1 MIDDIIN
8 ELRWA
13 LTAGPTPGPWTVD
26 LGKRESMTLRAGNN
40 AISQMSGYGQGQ
52 RLITAKYIAEA
63 SPDNIAALISEIDR
77 LRAENSALKVTS
89 PDDARAFAQQL
100 LVHGDESSHWS
111 AVPLPPPSDGDY
123 DGREFSHVA
132 MREYGRACVRAARQ
146 WIKTTDRLPAEG
158 ESVLLHVQWAL
169 ECNLNPGPLVVGYCK
184 RRPEPEWWTDDCF
197 GIDGTVTHWQPLPEP
212 PQE

>member
-26 LGKRESMTLRAGNN
+26 LGKHESMTLRAGNN
-40 AISQMSGYGQGQ
+40 AIAEMFGYGQGQ

-77 LRAENSALKVTS
+77 LRAENAALKVTS

-146 WIKTTDRLPAEG
+146 WIKTTDRLPTEKQMYNVVRENKYG
-158 ESVLLHVQWAL
+158 RWTESAYFDPTCGSGAWLLPTGV
-169 ECNLNPGPLVVGYCK
+169 
-184 RRPEPEWWTDDCF
+184 DDPIF
-197 GIDGTVTHWQPLPEP
+197 DITHWQPLPEP